1 MKKIIILCVPCS
13 TMLFPES
20 SYKPVF
26 YFIYFLIKKKKNVD
40 IKEME
45 QTKVFLFSSLL
56 CVTPI
61 FYYMLRKNTQELIG
75 ENNDLLDNLEMYKN
89 NLESLKEQE
98 ENLIDAETNKL
109 RYSLDKK
116 IKGIESDD
124 AIMASFIFFIINFTM
139 VVFVVFAIVSNLQ
152 NFESERTS
160 LIIGTII
167 YFFFL
172 FAIHYFMLNTRENP
186 IKTISGNPMSSNPT

>member
-1 MKKIIILCVPCS
+1 
-13 TMLFPES
+13 
-20 SYKPVF
+20 
-26 YFIYFLIKKKKNVD
+26 
-40 IKEME
+40 ME

-61 FYYMLRKNTQELIG
+61 FYYMLGKNTQELIG
-75 ENNDLLDNLEMYKN
+75 ENNNLLDNLEMYKN

-98 ENLIDAETNKL
+98 ENLIDVETNKL

-139 VVFVVFAIVSNLQ
+139 VVFVVFAIVSNL
-152 NFESERTS
+152 NSESNITD
-160 LIIGTII
+160 LIVPTII

-172 FAIHYFMLNTRENP
+172 FAIHYFMLTGENPILDNYGNP
-186 IKTISGNPMSSNPT
+186 IKTIYDESGNQMSRNPDLRYFEVN

>member
-1 MKKIIILCVPCS
+1 
-13 TMLFPES
+13 
-20 SYKPVF
+20 
-26 YFIYFLIKKKKNVD
+26 
-40 IKEME
+40 ME

-61 FYYMLRKNTQELIG
+61 FYYMLDKNTQQSIG
-75 ENNDLLDNLEMYKN
+75 ENNNLLDNLEMYKN

-124 AIMASFIFFIINFTM
+124 AIMASFIFFIINFTL
-139 VVFVVFAIVSNLQ
+139 VVFVVFAIVSNLSNSKQ
-152 NFESERTS
+152 DKAS
-160 LIIGTII
+160 LIVPTII
-167 YFFFL
+167 YLFIL
-172 FAIHYFMLNTRENP
+172 FAIHYFMLNTREKPILDVYGNP
-186 IKTISGNPMSSNPT
+186 IKTIYDESGNPMSSNPNLYK